1 MGMQQFRYKVQAG
14 ATGVAEIIPDE
25 VNLTQSMRV
34 SAGFGSQISCEGANF
49 ATVADQSTPGA
60 SRSIA
65 LGPSSLTSGLR
76 NGIIQN
82 PDLQTVRQLTVS
94 LEPVPQTIPNWIP
107 GATTRL
113 SFAAF
118 GDIGSAGTEQTQ
130 LIASVRALGTPTVL
144 VAGNFAASV
153 GEGGATGLN
162 TDTASW
168 ATEIT
173 AQRFLPALG
182 TQELVANN
190 ILSLCAAK
198 FPYVTEFGGGSP
210 RHYYDRT
217 FGVDTNGVALA
228 HVFMLSAGIEG
239 FNVEPSVTA
248 AVLRRNLAQWNWM
261 ENRLAVVQSRF
272 RIAVIH
278 NPPLSYADPSDQD
291 NVQLLPEAVELARSG
306 HFDLILCGNSKTTET
321 FVVAGTRIINVSG
334 CVGGSTSTPEV
345 SGTTALLE
353 QSERFPSAQC
363 FVAIEVTKDGLRWEF
378 RERVSGAIV
387 QAQSMAPKPPAP
399 LGAVMVSIADFDD
412 GDEPWYLARM
422 PLIPG
427 SAVSLVVPDGLSL
440 EGDNA
445 ALIFDPIAGRPAPR
459 GCQLRALVSGF

>member
-1 MGMQQFRYKVQAG
+1 MGMQPFRYKVAAG
-14 ATGVAEIIPDE
+14 AAMVAEIIPDE
-25 VNLTQSMRV
+25 ADLTQSMRFSV
-34 SAGFGSQISCEGANF
+34 EFGTPISCEGPNF

-60 SRSIA
+60 SRSIV

-94 LEPVPQTIPNWIP
+94 LEPVPQPIPNWIP

-118 GDIGSAGTEQTQ
+118 GSIDAPGALQNQ

-144 VAGNFAASV
+144 VAGNFAAGV
-153 GEGGATGLN
+153 GEGGATALN
-162 TDTASW
+162 TATAAW
-168 ATEIT
+168 AAEIT

-190 ILSLCAAK
+190 ILSLCATK

-239 FNVEPSVTA
+239 FNVEPSISA

-261 ENRLAVVQSRF
+261 ETRLAAVASRF

-278 NPPLSYADPSDQD
+278 NPPVSYADPSDQD

-334 CVGGSTSTPEV
+334 CVGGSTSTPDV

-353 QSERFPSAQC
+353 QSERYPSAQC
-363 FVAIEVTKDGLRWEF
+363 FVAIDVTKDALRWEF
-378 RERVSGAIV
+378 RERVSGSAV
-387 QAQSMAPKPPAP
+387 MGEWMPPQPPAP
-399 LGAVMVSIADFDD
+399 LGAVMVSVADFDD

-427 SAVSLVVPDGLSL
+427 AAVSLVVPDGLSL

-445 ALIFDPIAGRPAPR
+445 ALLFDPIAGRPAPR